1 MRRVLIRYGE
11 LFVTLT
17 FFLTSLYLLIFIN
30 NFIKIS
36 STRQAAEK
44 LGPKFWPI
52 VILIGIV
59 FLSGIVIFNIVREIK
74 KTKWNTE
81 QEDATLEQFTDKRL
95 ITLIALTGSYVY
107 LLPYI
112 GFLSI
117 TPIFIILISWLI
129 GIRVIWKN
137 LTFSLALTGIFIYI
151 FGNFL
156 YVPLPRGI
164 GFFREISFFFY

>member
-1 MRRVLIRYGE
+1 MQRVLIRYGE
-11 LFVTLT
+11 LIVTLT
-17 FFLTSLYLLIFIN
+17 IFLTSLYLLIFIN

-36 STRQAAEK
+36 STRGAAQQ
-44 LGPKFWPI
+44 LGPKFWPF

-59 FLSGIVIFNIVREIK
+59 FLTGIIIFNVLREIK
-74 KTKWNTE
+74 KGKWDTE
-81 QEDATLEQFTDKRL
+81 EEDAKLEQFNDKRL
-95 ITLIALTGSYVY
+95 LTLIGLTVFYVFILTY
-107 LLPYI
+107 V
-112 GFLSI
+112 GFLSV

-137 LTFSLALTGIFIYI
+137 LVFSILLTAIFIYV

-156 YVPLPRGI
+156 DVPLPRGL